1 MQQDGLEVFSRF
13 AEVAKKYCGAVD
25 SARSVERN
33 DLVLRIYRL
42 LPLLIRE
49 AIGLAVVEPSEYGN
63 QKERRKAR
71 MSEQQWGELYS
82 LLKEKLWDWNLYSQV
97 FDPTKAREA
106 IDGSLADD
114 IADIYRDLKKGLVLH
129 HSELAPPD
137 DILWGVAVW
146 FLFSL
151 GPACNGCPTHNP
163 LSAGAHSELGSRAD
177 FGTPISIREL
187 AFSLG
192 TENSRHQIILSP
204 PYNLNF
210 SSGVTTGVFSH
221 NAWAMI
227 WRSKGSP

>member
-13 AEVAKKYCGAVD
+13 AEVAKKYWGAVE

-97 FDPTKAREA
+97 FDPTKDREA

-114 IADIYRDLKKGLVLH
+114 IA
-129 HSELAPPD
+129 
-137 DILWGVAVW
+137 
-146 FLFSL
+146 
-151 GPACNGCPTHNP
+151 
-163 LSAGAHSELGSRAD
+163 
-177 FGTPISIREL
+177 
-187 AFSLG
+187 AFIA
-192 TENSRHQIILSP
+192 T
-204 PYNLNF
+204 
-210 SSGVTTGVFSH
+210 
-221 NAWAMI
+221 
-227 WRSKGSP
+227 